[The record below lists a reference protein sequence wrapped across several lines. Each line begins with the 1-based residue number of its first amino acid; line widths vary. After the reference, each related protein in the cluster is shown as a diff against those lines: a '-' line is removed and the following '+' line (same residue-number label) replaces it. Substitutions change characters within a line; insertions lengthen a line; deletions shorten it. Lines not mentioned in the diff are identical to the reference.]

1 MIINTF
7 FSSRGFLFLAGAVY
21 LVTWPGRQHADLVAS
36 TVGASL
42 LLILGLIGIATLIN
56 GIALIRR
63 VHVEVRPPI
72 GGRESTSNPET
83 ELVSG
88 EERRFLLNVEYP
100 FILPLFILEIKP
112 QLAASGTS
120 FSRQRIAGWS
130 KGHTRLFDDIEFP
143 HRGIW
148 RVDSIDLT
156 FSDIFGL
163 TQLRWRQGSD
173 EAVQTIE
180 VSPPREHGTSLP
192 VITSTIRAGDEVAD
206 ITHRKG
212 EYYDLKPYHPSDGM
226 RKILWKVYARTGE
239 LLARHPEPAM
249 TPEGQVFIFA
259 FANKEDDRLC
269 AVAHAYVEELEE
281 LGLAV
286 VFGCE
291 GMQNEPLANS
301 RHAARKL
308 MIDSVWNA
316 SLESD
321 ELVSSDFAH
330 YIECLTEQHRT
341 TNARKLLIFISPERL
356 SSSIRSQEALRIGN
370 SLAAQSIEPVF
381 CLVHSTPGNSGG
393 QGHGHGQGII
403 PRLIY
408 MQEQNVRQVD
418 PQLYGNFLNSC
429 VANRWDVINA

>member
-226 RKILWKVYARTGE
+226 RKILWKVC
-239 LLARHPEPAM
+239 LLYTSDAA
-249 TPEGQVFIFA
+249 
-259 FANKEDDRLC
+259 DD
-269 AVAHAYVEELEE
+269 
-281 LGLAV
+281 
-286 VFGCE
+286 
-291 GMQNEPLANS
+291 P
-301 RHAARKL
+301 
-308 MIDSVWNA
+308 
-316 SLESD
+316 
-321 ELVSSDFAH
+321 
-330 YIECLTEQHRT
+330 
-341 TNARKLLIFISPERL
+341 
-356 SSSIRSQEALRIGN
+356 
-370 SLAAQSIEPVF
+370 
-381 CLVHSTPGNSGG
+381 
-393 QGHGHGQGII
+393 
-403 PRLIY
+403 
-408 MQEQNVRQVD
+408 
-418 PQLYGNFLNSC
+418 
-429 VANRWDVINA
+429 